1 MKKGISP
8 LIAVVLLIVIGV
20 SLVAIVVPMIRG
32 PTEKTMKEASE
43 TSERIFECKDIDYDI
58 MNPCKC
64 GILTGQP
71 AVWLEIENKKNNEI
85 YNFIFQLRMKDN
97 EIKVS
102 RPWSC
107 MKNGVSCTTDKDILC
122 EAQGGVER
130 GCPFLVKL
138 GEYEKALIRTERY
151 LSLGDIESLELI
163 PEIAIENK
171 RFICRDIIKKIYL
184 SNLPLC
190 TDIGKKDDC

>member
-20 SLVAIVVPMIRG
+20 SLVAIVIPMIRQ
-32 PTEKTMKEASE
+32 PTEETMKEASE
-43 TSERIFECKDIDYDI
+43 TTERIFECKNIDYDI

-64 GILTGQP
+64 GYNLGQP

-85 YNFIFQLRMKDN
+85 YNFIFQLRMKDTN
-97 EIKVS
+97 EVKVS

-107 MKNGVSCTTDKDILC
+107 MKKDILC
-122 EAQGGVER
+122 SDIDTICGAQGGIES
-130 GCPFLVKL
+130 GCPLLVKL
-138 GEYEKALIRTERY
+138 GEYEKALIRTEKY
-151 LSLGDIESLELI
+151 SSLGDIESLELI

-171 RFICRDIIKKIYL
+171 RFICKDIIKKINIQSL
-184 SNLPLC
+184 TAC
-190 TDIGKKDDC
+190 TRSC